1 MDFETFKENLVKDVK
16 EMLDERT
23 GGDTLVETRTVD
35 KMNETYDAITVKPED
50 SIIGVNIN
58 ATNLYKEFEN
68 GRSYD
73 EIARGA
79 ADVAESA
86 LQNRPD
92 FDLDSFTDYDR
103 MKGSLAMEV
112 VSKERNAELLET
124 VPHKDIED
132 MSVVYRF
139 VVGDSAAGT
148 GTILV
153 TNQMLENYGI
163 TAQQLHE
170 DAVKNAPEVRPLV
183 IEGMAEVLAKQMG
196 VEDLEMLGLNIPPEQ
211 EQMFVASVEGN
222 VHGAGVIAYEDFM
235 DKASE
240 RVGGQE
246 FIGLRWQDIDMEK
259 RTIDINHSLV
269 RVKRLR
275 NDPDRRLGVSLPKT
289 ESGTRVIPMLDQV
302 HDALQRVYE
311 EQLVTGFNE
320 TEIEGMSGFIF
331 KNANGSVLSEQNLNS
346 AIKRIVAAYNMQ
358 EEVKAGKEKREPVL
372 LPNFSVHYLRHTFC
386 TRFCENESNVKVIQ
400 AVMGHKKFTTTMD
413 VYAKATGTK
422 KQEAMQKL
430 SAKWKEF

>member
-1 MDFETFKENLVKDVK
+1 MAKSRKDNKGRVLRKGESFRSHDNRYTYTYTDPKGNRKFIYANDLMKLREKEDELKRDQLDGIDHYLSGHITVNEVFDRCMAVKTNLRRTTRANYEMMYNKHVRKGFGERIIGSIKYSDVK
-16 EMLDERT
+16 LFYRQMVTEDGIQPNTVATIHSCLHPTFEMAVRDDIIRKNPCHGVLGELSNDLGKNT
-23 GGDTLVETRTVD
+23 G
-35 KMNETYDAITVKPED
+35 I
-50 SIIGVNIN
+50 
-58 ATNLYKEFEN
+58 
-68 GRSYD
+68 
-73 EIARGA
+73 
-79 ADVAESA
+79 
-86 LQNRPD
+86 
-92 FDLDSFTDYDR
+92 
-103 MKGSLAMEV
+103 
-112 VSKERNAELLET
+112 RNALTVEQQKAFMNFIDGHEIFDHWWPVFMVLL
-124 VPHKDIED
+124 
-132 MSVVYRF
+132 
-139 VVGDSAAGT
+139 GT
-148 GTILV
+148 GCRC
-153 TNQMLENYGI
+153 G
-163 TAQQLHE
+163 
-170 DAVKNAPEVRPLV
+170 
-183 IEGMAEVLAKQMG
+183 
-196 VEDLEMLGLNIPPEQ
+196 
-211 EQMFVASVEGN
+211 
-222 VHGAGVIAYEDFM
+222 
-235 DKASE
+235 
-240 RVGGQE
+240 E

-311 EQLVTGFNE
+311 EQLVTGFNK